1 MVNHSQL
8 PLSVRAESDLNGI
21 FANFIHTPASLN
33 GSGIS
38 EAQLL
43 TYCHD

>member
-1 MVNHSQL
+1 MGINWQL
-8 PLSVRAESDLNGI
+8 PLSVRVERGADGI
-21 FANFIHTPASLN
+21 FAHLIHTPAPIY

-43 TYCHD
+43 TYCYD